1 MRSGYGTRPTIK
13 RISSQAV
20 GFRNEAA
27 WHPLVPMRFAVTRA
41 QLPHRP
47 IEVSAA
53 TFFVVI
59 CAALIIL
66 CATSRSAAED

>member
-1 MRSGYGTRPTIK
+1 
-13 RISSQAV
+13 
-20 GFRNEAA
+20 
-27 WHPLVPMRFAVTRA
+27 MRFAVTRA
-41 QLPHRP
+41 PFPHRP

-66 CATSRSAAED
+66 GATSRSAAED